1 MKYLIIYLLAQ
12 IVSGVHLGAIAFVS
26 CQAPEEVKVSNNIDN
41 ISRDRKTSLAILC
54 MDIKRMKIH
63 GLSVET
69 PIQVPVLQC
78 I

>member
-1 MKYLIIYLLAQ
+1 
-12 IVSGVHLGAIAFVS
+12 VS